1 MNRTKLMSVKLIESV
16 LCQTNPLSTLRN
28 APDVSAEDYN
38 STTAHVLTSVL
49 YSLNINNH

>member
-1 MNRTKLMSVKLIESV
+1 MSVKLIESV

-28 APDVSAEDYN
+28 ALDVSGEDYN

-49 YSLNINNH
+49 YRLNINNHWAAFI